1 MPHPSLA
8 PRPRVLCVD
17 LRFIQGFRCFP
28 QSTCLVVLCGRGGKE
43 HRLLQKRLG
52 WKGCSAHHLP
62 HPGRPPGW
70 AWSSTADAGR
80 IHHCLHA
87 GESTT
92 KKAVLS
98 IQHSRNNSPTILLFF
113 FLTTPLDPYQGSNPM
128 PPALVVRGLN
138 HCPTGEVLSL
148 ALNTSQDFQEM
159 GEGVLG
165 LASLSLE
172 SSQAAQEETTRYC
185 HVMRAS

>member
-1 MPHPSLA
+1 MAEGERSTVCCRSVVAGRDAVPTTSPTPADHQDGPGA
-8 PRPRVLCVD
+8 PLLTQAGFTTAYTQVSQRPRRLCCPSNTAETTHQQ
-17 LRFIQGFRCFP
+17 FCFF
-28 QSTCLVVLCGRGGKE
+28 
-43 HRLLQKRLG
+43 
-52 WKGCSAHHLP
+52 
-62 HPGRPPGW
+62 
-70 AWSSTADAGR
+70 
-80 IHHCLHA
+80 
-87 GESTT
+87 
-92 KKAVLS
+92 
-98 IQHSRNNSPTILLFF
+98 FF
-113 FLTTPLDPYQGSNPM
+113 FLTTPLDPNQGSNPM

-185 HVMRAS
+185 HMMRAS

>member
-1 MPHPSLA
+1 MAEGKGAPSVA
-8 PRPRVLCVD
+8 EASWPEGMQCP
-17 LRFIQGFRCFP
+17 P
-28 QSTCLVVLCGRGGKE
+28 PPPT
-43 HRLLQKRLG
+43 
-52 WKGCSAHHLP
+52 A
-62 HPGRPPGW
+62 GRPPGW
-70 AWSSTADAGR
+70 AWSTTANAGR

-98 IQHSRNNSPTILLFF
+98 IQHSRKNSPTSSAFF
-113 FLTTPLDPYQGSNPM
+113 FFFFFDHTTRSLPGIDPHAPC
-128 PPALVVRGLN
+128 ALVVRGLN
-138 HCPTGEVLSL
+138 HCPPGEVLSL
-148 ALNTSQDFQEM
+148 ALNTYQGFQEM

-185 HVMRAS
+185 HVMCAS